1 MSALLFLQNNR
12 KAMERIELVSTM
24 RLAMNGS
31 KHDVEKT
38 MERWAKAAEINLT
51 FED

>member
-1 MSALLFLQNNR
+1 MSALLFLRKNR
-12 KAMERIELVSTM
+12 KALERIEFVSM
-24 RLAMNGS
+24 LRLAMNGS
-31 KHDVEKT
+31 KRDVKQT